1 MDLESV
7 AGPSN
12 PQTPPGVLSPT
23 PYIPS
28 TPFKVGAPA
37 GFNPQSTSFAPA
49 SWGIASAQFKKKRS
63 DTIPGPPAV
72 REDIALKNRTCNFWK
87 QRLTQTVT
95 DSGVDPSQV
104 DFRFIPI
111 ILGFL

>member
-12 PQTPPGVLSPT
+12 PQTPPGVTSPT

-28 TPFKVGAPA
+28 APFKAGAPT
-37 GFNPQSTSFAPA
+37 GFNPQSTPFSTAT
-49 SWGIASAQFKKKRS
+49 WGMTSAQFKRKRS

-72 REDIALKNRTCNFWK
+72 HEDIALKNPTCNYWE

-95 DSGVDPSQV
+95 DSGVDPSQD
-104 DFRFIPI
+104 DFGFIPI
-111 ILGFL
+111 ILDFR